1 MKSLIGW
8 FVKTFTAI
16 TIIFAGIELMV
27 YINMAI
33 SDDPSW
39 IRFAINIIIAIVT
52 LYWTTYMFLIDGTRL
67 LPKDS
72 RIKGK

>member
-8 FVKTFTAI
+8 FVKTSTAI

-27 YINMAI
+27 YINTAI

-39 IRFAINIIIAIVT
+39 IRFTINIIIAIVT
-52 LYWTTYMFLIDGTRL
+52 LYWATYMLLIDGTRL
-67 LPKDS
+67 LPRDL

>member
-1 MKSLIGW
+1 MESLIGW
-8 FVKTFTAI
+8 FIKTFTAI

-27 YINMAI
+27 YINTAI

-52 LYWTTYMFLIDGTRL
+52 LYWATYMFLIDGTRL
-67 LPKDS
+67 LPKDF
-72 RIKGK
+72 RIKSK